1 MSNSHRLHLRPP
13 RRPGREQPGAVLLTA
28 ALTVLALAVI
38 ALAGVAAASASP
50 SLSDA
55 PTTAVL
61 DDTVTA
67 PGAVTVD
74 SGTAA
79 AALTAARALADGDP
93 GVAIVPDDVVSALG
107 YSPGRALGLA
117 ANGDG
122 DCSSPVSLPAE
133 LEPACRVHD
142 LGYDLLRVAGA
153 RGSAIPP
160 GVRGDLDALLAP
172 QTHAACGASP
182 YCPAT
187 ALPSWSGSRG
197 DPGAGPDIASV
208 DLPRG
213 GRPRALRR
221 PVVVTRFRAL
231 GPGTTAGPDRAVA
244 VGSSPCLRR
253 PPRAERGAGGRAH
266 RGRAHRRRR
275 LRPRHPCRGAAHGL
289 RVGGSRAG
297 AGNGTLGRRRRRDDL
312 AALLSRPVR
321 RRVSPA
327 SDAGDGV
334 RAGADRR
341 GVGPTRRDG
350 SVRPAVPGGPR
361 REPRRPRRPAG

>member
-13 RRPGREQPGAVLLTA
+13 RRLGREQPGAVLLTA

-38 ALAGVAAASASP
+38 ALAGVAAAAASP

-55 PTTAVL
+55 PTTAVP

-133 LEPACRVHD
+133 FEPACRVHD

-153 RGSAIPP
+153 GGSAIPP
-160 GVRGDLDALLAP
+160 GLRGDLDALLA
-172 QTHAACGASP
+172 QQMHAACGDSP
-182 YCPAT
+182 YCHAT
-187 ALPSWSGSRG
+187 ADVAHVAVHVNTVRQGH
-197 DPGAGPDIASV
+197 GA
-208 DLPRG
+208 
-213 GRPRALRR
+213 
-221 PVVVTRFRAL
+221 PVV
-231 GPGTTAGPDRAVA
+231 
-244 VGSSPCLRR
+244 
-253 PPRAERGAGGRAH
+253 ER
-266 RGRAHRRRR
+266 
-275 LRPRHPCRGAAHGL
+275 LPW
-289 RVGGSRAG
+289 
-297 AGNGTLGRRRRRDDL
+297 
-312 AALLSRPVR
+312 
-321 RRVSPA
+321 
-327 SDAGDGV
+327 
-334 RAGADRR
+334 
-341 GVGPTRRDG
+341 
-350 SVRPAVPGGPR
+350 
-361 REPRRPRRPAG
+361 

>member
-1 MSNSHRLHLRPP
+1 PRAAIRRTVMRPRTSP
-13 RRPGREQPGAVLLTA
+13 T
-28 ALTVLALAVI
+28 
-38 ALAGVAAASASP
+38 SP
-50 SLSDA
+50 STS
-55 PTTAVL
+55 TRC
-61 DDTVTA
+61 
-67 PGAVTVD
+67 
-74 SGTAA
+74 
-79 AALTAARALADGDP
+79 ARD
-93 GVAIVPDDVVSALG
+93 
-107 YSPGRALGLA
+107 
-117 ANGDG
+117 
-122 DCSSPVSLPAE
+122 
-133 LEPACRVHD
+133 
-142 LGYDLLRVAGA
+142 
-153 RGSAIPP
+153 
-160 GVRGDLDALLAP
+160 
-172 QTHAACGASP
+172 
-182 YCPAT
+182 T

-275 LRPRHPCRGAAHGL
+275 LRPWHPCRGAAHGL

-341 GVGPTRRDG
+341 GVGPTRRDV
-350 SVRPAVPGGPR
+350 SIRSAVPGDPR
-361 REPRRPRRPAG
+361 PEPRRPRRPAGPGGRLSDPPRGRAALAGPPG